1 MLPSKLPAKFPRLET
16 ERLVLREITK
26 EDREAI
32 FQNYSA
38 EENTRYIMEP
48 FTHIE
53 EADETIQYFQDCY
66 QKDQAIFWGL
76 SLKDDPTLIGT
87 ISLDSI
93 SLSDRHAEI
102 AYDLNKAYTG
112 KGYMTEAAQ
121 AVLSYGFG

>member
-1 MLPSKLPAKFPRLET
+1 MLPSKLPAQLPRLET
-16 ERLVLREITK
+16 ERLILREITM

-48 FTHIE
+48 FTSLE
-53 EADETIQYFQDCY
+53 QADETIQYFQDCY

-76 SLKDDPTLIGT
+76 TLKDDPTLIGT
-87 ISLDSI
+87 CSLDSI
-93 SLSDRHAEI
+93 SLSDQHAEI
-102 AYDLNKAYTG
+102 AYDLAKAHWRN
-112 KGYMTEAAQ
+112 GYMTETMQ